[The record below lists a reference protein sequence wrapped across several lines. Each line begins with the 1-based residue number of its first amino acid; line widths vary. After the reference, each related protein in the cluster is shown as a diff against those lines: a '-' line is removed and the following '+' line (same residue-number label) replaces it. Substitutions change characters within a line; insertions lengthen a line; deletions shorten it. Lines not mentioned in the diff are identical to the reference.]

1 MLRPPYSG
9 FRLLIGFAVA
19 ASCTLLIPTA
29 SAGLA
34 EAQNYLQQGQHA
46 QALEQVDKVLSTNG
60 KDRQAR
66 FLKGVILAEMNKL
79 DEAAAVFIKLSEE
92 APELP
97 EPYNN
102 LAVIYA
108 QQKQYDKARTALEM
122 AIRTHPSYA
131 VAHENLGDLYAKMAR
146 QAYDRALQIDAG
158 NATAQT
164 KLNLIRDIISV
175 SSRPGSTPTRTPEKT
190 VVAQNTAT
198 AKPGVQVI
206 PVPPPAA
213 AKPAP
218 QPQPPAAVVTPTP
231 AKPAKPE
238 PAKVETPAKAEPA
251 KPEPVKAEPAKPAKP
266 EPVVE
271 AKDES
276 KAVHAAVNAWA
287 SAWSNKEVRAY
298 LNAYAKDF
306 SVPDGKSRGAWEKE
320 RTERIDKP
328 GKIKVGLSDVDIRVK
343 GDQATVRFK
352 QSYTSSS
359 FTSSS
364 GKTLIMVQRNGRWQI
379 QQERIGR

>member
-1 MLRPPYSG
+1 MLRPPYSSL
-9 FRLLIGFAVA
+9 RLLIGVA
-19 ASCTLLIPTA
+19 IATSCALLPHA
-29 SAGLA
+29 AMAGMA
-34 EAQNYLQQGQHA
+34 EAQTYLQQGQHA
-46 QALEQVDKVLSTNG
+46 QALEQVDKVLAANS

-79 DEAAAVFIKLSEE
+79 DDAAAVFIKLSEE

-108 QQKQYDKARTALEM
+108 QQKQYEKARAALEM

-158 NATAQT
+158 NSTAQT

-175 SSRPGSTPTRTPEKT
+175 SSRPGTTTARTPEKT
-190 VVAQNTAT
+190 VLAQNTAASV

-206 PVPPPAA
+206 PVAPPPAVT
-213 AKPAP
+213 KPVAT
-218 QPQPPAAVVTPTP
+218 PQPPVVAATPQ
-231 AKPAKPE
+231 KPAKPE
-238 PAKVETPAKAEPA
+238 PAKLEAPAKS
-251 KPEPVKAEPAKPAKP
+251 EPVKAEPAKPAKS

-298 LNAYAKDF
+298 LNVYAKDF
-306 SVPDGKSRGAWEKE
+306 SVPDGKSRSAWEKE

-328 GKIKVGLSDVDIRVK
+328 GKIKVALADVDIRIK

-352 QSYTSSS
+352 QNYTSAS

>member
-1 MLRPPYSG
+1 MLRPPYSSL
-9 FRLLIGFAVA
+9 RLLIGVA
-19 ASCTLLIPTA
+19 IATSCALLPHA
-29 SAGLA
+29 AMAGMA
-34 EAQNYLQQGQHA
+34 EAQTYLQQGQHA
-46 QALEQVDKVLSTNG
+46 QALEQVDKVLAANS

-79 DEAAAVFIKLSEE
+79 DEAATVFIKLSEE

-108 QQKQYDKARTALEM
+108 QQKQYDKARAALEM

-175 SSRPGSTPTRTPEKT
+175 SSRPGSTTARTPEKT

-206 PVPPPAA
+206 PVPPSPAA

-218 QPQPPAAVVTPTP
+218 QPQPPAAAVPPP

-238 PAKVETPAKAEPA
+238 PAKA
-251 KPEPVKAEPAKPAKP
+251 EPVKAEPAKPAKQ
-266 EPVVE
+266 EPAVE

-306 SVPDGKSRGAWEKE
+306 SVPDGKSRSAWEKE

-328 GKIKVGLSDVDIRVK
+328 GKIKVALSNVDIHIK